1 MPARVRRLARD
12 LHGTLLLFRAL
23 PWRVALFHLRAR
35 RLAARCGDTFG
46 PDAATRPAKLVELVR
61 LTSGRRH
68 VVELGTAGGW
78 TAVSL
83 LLADRRCRVTSFDPF
98 VHAHRDRY
106 FALAPAHVRERLTCI
121 QAPGSDGPP
130 DDSPVDVLY
139 IDSSHE
145 REETLR
151 ELAAW
156 QRALA
161 PGAVVV
167 FDDYNHPEYPGIR
180 AAIEELG
187 LSGELREGLFVHQ
200 R

>member
-1 MPARVRRLARD
+1 MAARASRLAPELRWA
-12 LHGTLLLFRAL
+12 LQLRAL

-35 RLAARCGDTFG
+35 RLAARCGDGFG
-46 PDAATRPAKLVELVR
+46 PDAATRPAKLAELVR
-61 LTSGRRH
+61 LSRGRGH

-83 LLADRRCRVTSFDPF
+83 LLADRHCRVTSFDPF
-98 VHAHRDRY
+98 VHAYRDRY
-106 FALAPAHVRERLTCI
+106 LALAPAHVRERLTCL
-121 QAPGSDGPP
+121 QAPGSAGPP
-130 DDSPVDVLY
+130 DPTPVELLY

-145 REETLR
+145 REETVR
-151 ELAAW
+151 ELVAW
-156 QRALA
+156 QPVLA

-167 FDDYNHPEYPGIR
+167 FDDYNHPDYPGVR

-187 LSGELREGLFVHQ
+187 LPGEMRAGLFVHQ